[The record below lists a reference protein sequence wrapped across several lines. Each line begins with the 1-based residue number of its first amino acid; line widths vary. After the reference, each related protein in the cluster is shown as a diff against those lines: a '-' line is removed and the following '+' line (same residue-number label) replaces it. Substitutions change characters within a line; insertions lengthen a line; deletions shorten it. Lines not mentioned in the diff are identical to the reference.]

1 MSQNSA
7 ANSAVT
13 WSPNFIVEGLT
24 AIVWGTE
31 GINGVVVSSPNT
43 STGLPGGP
51 VNPAGATFGVQSG
64 NVNGWIVTTCT
75 QSQRVEEIDIEQ
87 GSGFEAIVILL
98 KKGYEIEATVIDD
111 LTVVAPVIGS
121 IVTFSS
127 RYGSINMLYVGD
139 KTDQAR
145 KREGMR
151 TVNLKSFNAISGL
164 N

>member
-1 MSQNSA
+1 MSQNTA
-7 ANSAVT
+7 ANSAAT

-31 GINGVVVSSPNT
+31 AINGTVLSSPSPT
-43 STGLPGGP
+43 TGLPGGA
-51 VNPAGATFGVQSG
+51 VNPTGATFGASSAG
-64 NVNGWIVTTCT
+64 VNGWIVVSAN
-75 QSQRVEEIDIEQ
+75 QSERVEEIDIEQ
-87 GSGFEAIVILL
+87 GAGFEAIVILL
-98 KKGYEIEATVIDD
+98 KRGYDVEIQVIDD

-127 RYGSINMLYVGD
+127 RFGSINMLYVGD

-151 TVNLKSFNAISGL
+151 TLNLKSFNAIALS
-164 N
+164 